1 MPIYRQVPRPPPRG
15 ANSSNGHYQRMSVS
29 VVASPCNQS
38 SRNVLFRQPRGP
50 LAWRSVADYHFNP
63 RPKRMARTRHRTI
76 WRERGIS
83 KARLAPPQLTEP
95 SAKISYNKCTAR
107 WRTLIGLQRRHPWLH
122 LDRSRVMGLRNADLT
137 FEAFHEEN
145 RLQVALNLAD
155 APTVHAIPAATAKL
169 AGDLAVRGIV
179 ASPCLR
185 QDLSQG
191 NGNLRF

>member
-1 MPIYRQVPRPPPRG
+1 
-15 ANSSNGHYQRMSVS
+15 
-29 VVASPCNQS
+29 
-38 SRNVLFRQPRGP
+38 
-50 LAWRSVADYHFNP
+50 
-63 RPKRMARTRHRTI
+63 MARTRHRTI

-145 RLQVALNLAD
+145 RLWVALNLAD

>member
-1 MPIYRQVPRPPPRG
+1 MAHPTRFERVTFAFGGQRFYAANRG
-15 ANSSNGHYQRMSVS
+15 MTLSTIARIGCCVS
-29 VVASPCNQS
+29 P
-38 SRNVLFRQPRGP
+38 RNVLFRQPRGP

-107 WRTLIGLQRRHPWLH
+107 WRTLIGLQRRHQWLH
-122 LDRSRVMGLRNADLT
+122 LARSRVMGLRNANLT

-145 RLQVALNLAD
+145 RLWVALNLAD
-155 APTVHAIPAATAKL
+155 APIVHVIPAATAKL
-169 AGDLAVRGIV
+169 AGDLAVRGTSLHHTFVRI
-179 ASPCLR
+179 
-185 QDLSQG
+185 
-191 NGNLRF
+191 